1 MVMELMDHDLRSI
14 IEPAKGK
21 EVSGPAGGRADEQ
34 HVNSRRY
41 VGSQEVGQVRSM
53 QAGRRAADAGVGAAG
68 TGRAQGKKG
77 ILPSALTLISFLSAW
92 RSDVDAHRC
101 PCLCWNV
108 QIRMTR
114 PFSVS
119 DIKNLML
126 QLLRGVSYLHNNWVL
141 HRDLKT
147 SNILYNSK

>member
-1 MVMELMDHDLRSI
+1 
-14 IEPAKGK
+14 
-21 EVSGPAGGRADEQ
+21 
-34 HVNSRRY
+34 
-41 VGSQEVGQVRSM
+41 
-53 QAGRRAADAGVGAAG
+53 
-68 TGRAQGKKG
+68 
-77 ILPSALTLISFLSAW
+77 
-92 RSDVDAHRC
+92 
-101 PCLCWNV
+101 
-108 QIRMTR
+108 MTR

>member
-1 MVMELMDHDLRSI
+1 MTS
-14 IEPAKGK
+14 
-21 EVSGPAGGRADEQ
+21 
-34 HVNSRRY
+34 
-41 VGSQEVGQVRSM
+41 
-53 QAGRRAADAGVGAAG
+53 
-68 TGRAQGKKG
+68 
-77 ILPSALTLISFLSAW
+77 ISFLSA
-92 RSDVDAHRC
+92 RQSDVDAHHS